1 MIHIGSLLIGFI
13 LQSTAYA
20 APTWAEVEA
29 VKDWDTLAEKRHKV
43 AGTVSVFNKE
53 VSGTPC
59 FRAIASTKASPSIMM
74 EVATDIIGSMK
85 WSTAGLTRS
94 EVLGRNGTSIDYLQY
109 VDVPAWT
116 FSSDRFW
123 VLRGTTSQQG
133 AEHQFTWHRIGEN
146 GGPYSAK
153 FLKVQEETGAIEPPV
168 NVGGWEFIPQEST
181 TLVRYTICTDSG
193 GSVPRGVQNMATKT
207 TLPDTVGDLIRESLK
222 RSQ

>member
-1 MIHIGSLLIGFI
+1 MIRICSLLIGFT
-13 LQSTAYA
+13 LSSTAQA

-29 VKDWDTLAEKRHKV
+29 VKDWDSLTEKRHKV

-59 FRAIASTKASPSIMM
+59 FRAIATTTATPAVMM
-74 EVATDIIGSMK
+74 DVATDILGSLK
-85 WSTAGLTRS
+85 WSTAGLTKS
-94 EVLGRNGTSIDYLQY
+94 EILGKKGASIDYFQY
-109 VDVPAWT
+109 VNVPAWT

-123 VLRGTTSQQG
+123 ILRGTASQQG
-133 AEHQFTWHRIGEN
+133 TERQFTWHRLGEK

-153 FLKVQEETGAIEPPV
+153 FLAIQEETGAIEPPV
-168 NVGGWEFIPQEST
+168 NVGGWEFIPQQSN